1 MNKGEDKMK
10 QSEEQKDKNQQQQE
24 EQKAKEQ
31 EQESKKQE
39 QDKQEPEEK
48 EQKENKGKQKKEQ
61 GENQEQKEKDKKAG
75 KEEKKKD
82 KKKKEEKSEE
92 KEKEEGK
99 EKKEKTDAEKL
110 AELNDKYL
118 RLTAEYDNY
127 RRRTL
132 KEKMELSK
140 SAGEE
145 ILQSLLPVVDDFDR
159 ALQSIDESQDIDAIK
174 EGIHLIYNKFKD
186 VLGEKGVK
194 EIEAKDQEFD
204 TDKHEAVSKIPAPS
218 EDMKGKVVDVVQ
230 KGYYINDKILRYSK
244 VVVGE

>member
-1 MNKGEDKMK
+1 MK

-24 EQKAKEQ
+24 EQKANQQ

-39 QDKQEPEEK
+39 QDKQAAAEEK
-48 EQKENKGKQKKEQ
+48 EQEENKEEQ
-61 GENQEQKEKDKKAG
+61 QEEQEQNQEQKEKTAG

-82 KKKKEEKSEE
+82 KKKSGQ
-92 KEKEEGK
+92 KEEGKGKK

-174 EGIHLIYNKFKD
+174 EGVHLIYNKLKD
-186 VLGEKGVK
+186 VLEEKGVK
-194 EIEAKDQEFD
+194 EIEAKDEDFN

>member
-1 MNKGEDKMK
+1 MK
-10 QSEEQKDKNQQQQE
+10 QEEQKNKNQQQQ
-24 EQKAKEQ
+24 QKAEEQ
-31 EQESKKQE
+31 EQEKQQE
-39 QDKQEPEEK
+39 QEQKQQTNNKQAQNKQAEEEK
-48 EQKENKGKQKKEQ
+48 EQAEQTEKQESSQ
-61 GENQEQKEKDKKAG
+61 GEKQEEQKESEQKTEGKEDKKSKGKKKSGEKDK
-75 KEEKKKD
+75 EK
-82 KKKKEEKSEE
+82 
-92 KEKEEGK
+92 K

-132 KEKMELSK
+132 REKMELSK

-145 ILQSLLPVVDDFDR
+145 ILQSMLPVVDDFDR
-159 ALQSIDESQDIDAIK
+159 ALESIDESQDIEAVK

-194 EIEAKDQEFD
+194 EIEAKEQEFD

-230 KGYYINDKILRYSK
+230 KGYYLNDKVLRFSK

>member
-31 EQESKKQE
+31 EQEGKKQE
-39 QDKQEPEEK
+39 QDKQAAEEK
-48 EQKENKGKQKKEQ
+48 EQKENNKEQ
-61 GENQEQKEKDKKAG
+61 EQAQEQEQKQKEKKKEKTAE

-82 KKKKEEKSEE
+82 KKKSG
-92 KEKEEGK
+92 EKEEGK
-99 EKKEKTDAEKL
+99 EKTEKREKTDAEKL

-145 ILQSLLPVVDDFDR
+145 ILQSMLPVIDDFDR

-174 EGIHLIYNKFKD
+174 EGVHLIYNKLKD
-186 VLGEKGVK
+186 VLAEKGVK
-194 EIEAKDQEFD
+194 EIEAKEQDFD

>member
-31 EQESKKQE
+31 EQEGKKQE
-39 QDKQEPEEK
+39 QDKQAAEEK
-48 EQKENKGKQKKEQ
+48 KQKENKEEQKKEQ
-61 GENQEQKEKDKKAG
+61 EEKQEQKEKTAG

-82 KKKKEEKSEE
+82 KKKSGQ
-92 KEKEEGK
+92 KEEGKEKK

-145 ILQSLLPVVDDFDR
+145 ILQSMLPVVDDFDR

-174 EGIHLIYNKFKD
+174 EGVHLIYNKLKD
-186 VLGEKGVK
+186 VLAEKGVK

-204 TDKHEAVSKIPAPS
+204 TDIHEAVSKIPAPS

>member
-1 MNKGEDKMK
+1 MK
-10 QSEEQKDKNQQQQE
+10 QEEQKNKNQQQQ
-24 EQKAKEQ
+24 QKAEEQ
-31 EQESKKQE
+31 EQEKQQE
-39 QDKQEPEEK
+39 QGQKQKTNNKQAQNKQAEEEK
-48 EQKENKGKQKKEQ
+48 EQAEQTEKQEEQKKSEQKTEGKEDKKSKGKKKS
-61 GENQEQKEKDKKAG
+61 GEKDK
-75 KEEKKKD
+75 EK
-82 KKKKEEKSEE
+82 
-92 KEKEEGK
+92 K

-132 KEKMELSK
+132 REKMELSK

-145 ILQSLLPVVDDFDR
+145 ILQSMLPVVDDFDR
-159 ALQSIDESQDIDAIK
+159 ALESIDESQDIEAVK

-230 KGYYINDKILRYSK
+230 KGYYLNDKVLRFSK

>member
-1 MNKGEDKMK
+1 MK
-10 QSEEQKDKNQQQQE
+10 QE
-24 EQKAKEQ
+24 EQKNKNQEQQKAEEQ
-31 EQESKKQE
+31 EQEKQTNSKQE
-39 QDKQEPEEK
+39 QDQNKQEEQQKEQEEQAK
-48 EQKENKGKQKKEQ
+48 KQEATEEQKEDKGTDEDKE
-61 GENQEQKEKDKKAG
+61 DKKAKG
-75 KEEKKKD
+75 KKKGGDKDKEKK
-82 KKKKEEKSEE
+82 S
-92 KEKEEGK
+92 
-99 EKKEKTDAEKL
+99 KKEKTDAEKL

-145 ILQSLLPVVDDFDR
+145 ILQSMLPVIDDFDR
-159 ALQSIDESQDIDAIK
+159 ALESIDESQDIEAVK
-174 EGIHLIYNKFKD
+174 EGVHLIYNKFRD
-186 VLGEKGVK
+186 VMEQQGVK

-230 KGYYINDKILRYSK
+230 KGYYLNDKVLRFSK